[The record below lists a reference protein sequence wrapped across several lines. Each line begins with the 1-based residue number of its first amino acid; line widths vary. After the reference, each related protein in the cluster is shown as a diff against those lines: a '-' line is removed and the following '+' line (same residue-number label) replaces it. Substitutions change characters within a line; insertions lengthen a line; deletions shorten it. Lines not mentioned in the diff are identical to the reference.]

1 MARYKKEISFRLG
14 KNLLYYKIVDK
25 INDEYK
31 VLFHGLNGSKKI
43 KINEWIRAELKIVT
57 DDDPKRSTSYLSG
70 WHIMES
76 YEEAES
82 YLSRFT
88 NVKNKAIVECE
99 AKNIRKKEHS
109 PHNVYLAEFI
119 KIKE

>member
-1 MARYKKEISFRLG
+1 MI
-14 KNLLYYKIVDK
+14 YYKIVDK
-25 INDEYK
+25 INGEYK

-43 KINEWIRAELKIVT
+43 KTNEWLQAELKTVT
-57 DDDPKRSTSYLSG
+57 DGDPKRSTSYLSG

-76 YEEAES
+76 YEEAEK

-88 NVKNKAIVECE
+88 NIENKVIVECE
-99 AKNIRKKEHS
+99 AKNIWKKEHS